1 MSRPA
6 RALWIEMD
14 QRIHLR
20 VSSPRRGPRGPCGL
34 KSPPWSGLPGG
45 CRRGPRGPCGLK
57 SYTQTVSVPG
67 AKSRPA
73 RALWIEIAKD
83 GKMQEVAGCRG
94 PRGPCGLKSKNR
106 YKKYSSASR
115 GPRGPCGLKYTH
127 VENQHPDSLS
137 RPARALWIEIV
148 LEDAKVYVGWGR
160 GPRGPCGLKLSGRL
174 IYILHGTVEAREG
187 LVD

>member
-1 MSRPA
+1 
-6 RALWIEMD
+6 MD

-57 SYTQTVSVPG
+57 YTHVENQHPDSL
-67 AKSRPA
+67 SRPA

-160 GPRGPCGLKLSGRL
+160 GPRGPCGLK
-174 IYILHGTVEAREG
+174 
-187 LVD
+187 

>member
-1 MSRPA
+1 
-6 RALWIEMD
+6 
-14 QRIHLR
+14 
-20 VSSPRRGPRGPCGL
+20 
-34 KSPPWSGLPGG
+34 
-45 CRRGPRGPCGLK
+45 
-57 SYTQTVSVPG
+57 
-67 AKSRPA
+67 
-73 RALWIEIAKD
+73 
-83 GKMQEVAGCRG
+83 MQEVAGCRG

-160 GPRGPCGLKLSGRL
+160 GPRGPCGLKFRDIRNLTGIRGSRPARAL
-174 IYILHGTVEAREG
+174 WIEMSSSLFLAAQVRVEAREG

>member
-1 MSRPA
+1 M
-6 RALWIEMD
+6 L
-14 QRIHLR
+14 
-20 VSSPRRGPRGPCGL
+20 C
-34 KSPPWSGLPGG
+34 
-45 CRRGPRGPCGLK
+45 RGPRGPCGLK

>member
-1 MSRPA
+1 MQLQALSRPARALWIEIVVTTVPGPTVMSRPA

-45 CRRGPRGPCGLK
+45 CR
-57 SYTQTVSVPG
+57 
-67 AKSRPA
+67 
-73 RALWIEIAKD
+73 
-83 GKMQEVAGCRG
+83 
-94 PRGPCGLKSKNR
+94 
-106 YKKYSSASR
+106 R

>member
-1 MSRPA
+1 MKFNNVLLPISKWGRGPRGPCGLKLILLLCNSQKNAMSRPA

-45 CRRGPRGPCGLK
+45 CR
-57 SYTQTVSVPG
+57 
-67 AKSRPA
+67 
-73 RALWIEIAKD
+73 
-83 GKMQEVAGCRG
+83 
-94 PRGPCGLKSKNR
+94 
-106 YKKYSSASR
+106 R

>member
-1 MSRPA
+1 MKCHMDSGILQCAQSRPA
-6 RALWIEMD
+6 RALWIEI
-14 QRIHLR
+14 RKR
-20 VSSPRRGPRGPCGL
+20 WR
-34 KSPPWSGLPGG
+34 SG
-45 CRRGPRGPCGLK
+45 
-57 SYTQTVSVPG
+57 S
-67 AKSRPA
+67 AEASRPA